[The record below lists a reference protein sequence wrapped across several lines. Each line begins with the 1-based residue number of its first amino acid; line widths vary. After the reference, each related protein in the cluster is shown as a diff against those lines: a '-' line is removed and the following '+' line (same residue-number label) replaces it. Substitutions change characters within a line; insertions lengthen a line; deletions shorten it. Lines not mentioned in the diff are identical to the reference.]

1 MNIITLDFETYWAQ
15 NYTLKKLTTEEYI
28 KSDLFQIIGV
38 GIKVNDAETKWHTG
52 TESQLKRDLAVYD
65 WANSILVCHNTMFD
79 GAILSWVLG
88 IDAHLYADTLSMAR
102 ALLGTEVGGS
112 LATLA
117 NHFSLGVKGTEVM
130 DAKDKRLEDFNEIE
144 LSKYGDYCK
153 NDVDLTYDLF
163 NVLIKTFPY
172 SELSLIDMTLRMF
185 IHPMLKIDTTILTD
199 RLYAVQDEKQ
209 LMLSALQH
217 KLKCESEEDVRKI
230 LASSPKFSKVLEEL
244 GVTVPMK
251 ENAKGKLI
259 PALAKNDLGFL
270 ELLEHENPFVQQLCT
285 VRLGTKSTIEE
296 SRLERIIGVGER
308 NNNYLPIPLKY
319 YGAHTGRWSGLDAI
333 NMQNLPS
340 RDKKKKALKNSII
353 APDEYVVI
361 NCDSSQIEAR
371 VLAWLAGQEDV
382 VNQFANAE
390 DVYSIFASKIYN
402 RTISKADPVER
413 FVGKTCLAEGTLI
426 LTEYGEIPIEKIT
439 LEDRVW
445 DGLEW
450 VNHKGLIYQGE
461 KNVITYDG
469 LTATEDHG
477 VFTKQGAIPFG
488 LASSRMEKLVRT
500 GVNGKAIRV
509 STNYFKQ
516 NRTPREEHIRVC
528 KMYKLWNRKM
538 DIERQ
543 LITRKNKWMSVMFPN
558 KIKTFKNFRTQVRRN
573 YSKMQQPSK
582 QTLQRLW
589 WTGDQ
594 MQFCFEDGVYFMGRE
609 KLTTQ
614 RLQRGR
620 NRPNRQQWRLFQ
632 NKFTFGNQTTTSSKS
647 TQYTIC
653 NVEREQNTY
662 FAVERKP
669 LQTNVNTTQIHSS
682 WFNRRRNNT
691 EGVGFGKWQMQKLE
705 GNKRKVRV
713 YDIADAGPRK
723 RYTANGKLVLN
734 CILGLGYGTGAA
746 KLQHTLKTQPPG
758 ADLTEDECKDIV
770 KLYRTAN
777 NKITDLWKTGDAVI
791 KDLAGDWDKNY
802 DFLTNTTIGKQDYY
816 YGEHKCLKVTKYGIK
831 LPNGMLIRYPKL
843 HLNTEESKSYYA
855 YKSRDGIKSLWGGA
869 LVENVV
875 QALARIIVGEQMIII
890 NERYRVCLTVH
901 DAAVCVVKET
911 ELEEALEFITGV
923 MSVPPTW
930 AKGLPI
936 ACEAGYGK
944 SYGDC

>member
-28 KSDLFQIIGV
+28 KSELFQIIGV
-38 GIKVNDAETKWHTG
+38 GVKVNDAETKWYTG

-65 WANSILVCHNTMFD
+65 WSNSILVCHNTMFD

-130 DAKDKRLEDFNEIE
+130 DAKDKRLEDFSEIE
-144 LSKYGDYCK
+144 LSKYGDYCR

-163 NVLIKTFPY
+163 NVLIKTFPPT
-172 SELSLIDMTLRMF
+172 ELSLIDMTLRMF

-199 RLYAVQDEKQ
+199 RLYEVQDEKQ

-251 ENAKGKLI
+251 TNAKGKEI

-319 YGAHTGRWSGLDAI
+319 YGAHTGRWSGLDSI

-353 APDEYVVI
+353 APDGYVVI

-413 FVGKTCLAEGTLI
+413 FVGKTC
-426 LTEYGEIPIEKIT
+426 
-439 LEDRVW
+439 
-445 DGLEW
+445 
-450 VNHKGLIYQGE
+450 
-461 KNVITYDG
+461 
-469 LTATEDHG
+469 
-477 VFTKQGAIPFG
+477 
-488 LASSRMEKLVRT
+488 
-500 GVNGKAIRV
+500 
-509 STNYFKQ
+509 
-516 NRTPREEHIRVC
+516 
-528 KMYKLWNRKM
+528 
-538 DIERQ
+538 
-543 LITRKNKWMSVMFPN
+543 
-558 KIKTFKNFRTQVRRN
+558 
-573 YSKMQQPSK
+573 
-582 QTLQRLW
+582 
-589 WTGDQ
+589 
-594 MQFCFEDGVYFMGRE
+594 
-609 KLTTQ
+609 
-614 RLQRGR
+614 
-620 NRPNRQQWRLFQ
+620 
-632 NKFTFGNQTTTSSKS
+632 
-647 TQYTIC
+647 
-653 NVEREQNTY
+653 
-662 FAVERKP
+662 
-669 LQTNVNTTQIHSS
+669 
-682 WFNRRRNNT
+682 
-691 EGVGFGKWQMQKLE
+691 
-705 GNKRKVRV
+705 
-713 YDIADAGPRK
+713 
-723 RYTANGKLVLN
+723 
-734 CILGLGYGTGAA
+734 ILGLGYGTGAA

-758 ADLTEDECKDIV
+758 ANLTEDECKDIV

-802 DFLTNTTIGKQDYY
+802 DFLTNTTTGKQDYY

-855 YKSRDGIKSLWGGA
+855 YKSRDGMKSLWGGA

-923 MSVPPTW
+923 MSVPPAW